1 MKNTADA
8 KTRKFDVTVNAL
20 GVYCSSIE
28 VPADFSYEEALE
40 YAKTHLDE
48 IPMGTVDWIANE
60 GLDEYNCGFDAE
72 I

>member
-40 YAKTHLDE
+40 SNSLR
-48 IPMGTVDWIANE
+48 
-60 GLDEYNCGFDAE
+60 
-72 I
+72 